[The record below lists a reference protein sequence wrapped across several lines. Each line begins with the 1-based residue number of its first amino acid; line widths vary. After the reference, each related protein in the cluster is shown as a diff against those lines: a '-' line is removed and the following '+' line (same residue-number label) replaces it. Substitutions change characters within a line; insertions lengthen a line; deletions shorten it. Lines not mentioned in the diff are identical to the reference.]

1 MFGDEL
7 ILGKGTVKIDNK
19 GRMFIPAHT
28 KVEENDKIIL
38 EKSSKDNDV
47 ALKLH
52 VYQKYFDILER
63 FKQLRDNAT
72 SIEEFNRYEKEI
84 EEISVKL
91 HAIVT
96 VDKQHRIIVPKPLV
110 TALDFNA
117 NQELQYEGLGT
128 SLLVSQKK

>member
-7 ILGKGTVKIDNK
+7 ILGQGTVKLDSK

-28 KVEENDKIIL
+28 KVEENDRIIL
-38 EKSSKDNDV
+38 EKTTKDDEV

-52 VYQKYFDILER
+52 VSQKYFEILER

-84 EEISVKL
+84 EEISIKL
-91 HAIVT
+91 YAIVT
-96 VDKQHRIIVPKPLV
+96 VDKQHRIIVPKSLV
-110 TALDFNA
+110 TSLAFEP